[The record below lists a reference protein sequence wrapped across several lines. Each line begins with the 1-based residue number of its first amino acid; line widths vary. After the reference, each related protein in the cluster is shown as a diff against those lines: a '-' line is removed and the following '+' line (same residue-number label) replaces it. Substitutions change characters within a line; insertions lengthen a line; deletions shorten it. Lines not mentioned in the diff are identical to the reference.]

1 MAAGVVVEVVVWVVV
16 VGVLVEVVVVR
27 WVVCPVLV
35 VPVVVVV
42 RLVWLV
48 VAVELDVVAL
58 VCVVL
63 LPRLSVI
70 TRVDGYWL
78 SLVKFN
84 VWLPSLIVTPLPE
97 PKVITIR
104 LAVLL
109 KVTVPVSFADRVFAN
124 WLTLSTLTA
133 AYTAVFAALIVSLVS
148 LLKV

>member
-27 WVVCPVLV
+27 WVVCPVHV
-35 VPVVVVV
+35 VPVVGVV

-109 KVTVPVSFADRVFAN
+109 KVTVPVSFADKVFAN
-124 WLTLSTLTA
+124 
-133 AYTAVFAALIVSLVS
+133 
-148 LLKV
+148 

>member
-1 MAAGVVVEVVVWVVV
+1 MVEVVVPVVV

-27 WVVCPVLV
+27 WVVCPALV

-48 VAVELDVVAL
+48 VTVELDVVAL

-63 LPRLSVI
+63 LPRFSVI